1 MQKHGLVTMTKR
13 NIIYSPHDIRGFT
26 LLETMIAMV
35 LLTIGILVMMTMQTS
50 AITGNYRA
58 STMTIASNIASR
70 QIETLRN
77 APFVSGYAG
86 NTYTATDPLTGY
98 DIEWEV
104 TQVPGT
110 PIIPTNKAQTIKVT
124 VKRPNGMNPVIYY
137 YTKFKD
143 L

>member
-1 MQKHGLVTMTKR
+1 MTKR
-13 NIIYSPHDIRGFT
+13 NIIYSPHNTRGFT
-26 LLETMIAMV
+26 LLETVIALMM
-35 LLTIGILVMMTMQTS
+35 LTIGILAMMTMQTS

-77 APFVSGYAG
+77 APFVSGHAG
-86 NTYTATDPLTGY
+86 NTFTATDPSTGY
-98 DIEWEV
+98 GISWV
-104 TQVPGT
+104 VAQVPGT
-110 PIIPTNKAQTIKVT
+110 PTNKAQTITVT
-124 VKRPNGMNPVIYY
+124 VTRPNGMNPVIYY